1 MEMGSV
7 VWNTMVMTL
16 CILLLVFGGIFMFWT
31 PEIFRDVV
39 KNQGIQIIII
49 TFALPVITFLLAM
62 DKISKEAGLS
72 LLGAIIG
79 YAFGKA

>member
-1 MEMGSV
+1 MGEFL
-7 VWNTMVMTL
+7 WNAMVMRL

-31 PEIFRDVV
+31 PEIFKSVV
-39 KNQGIQIIII
+39 EGQGIQIIII
-49 TFALPVITFLLAM
+49 IFALPVITFLLAM

-79 YAFGKA
+79 YDAFGKGS

>member
-49 TFALPVITFLLAM
+49 TFALPVITFVLAM

>member
-1 MEMGSV
+1 MDIGSV
-7 VWNTMVMTL
+7 LWNIMVMTL

-31 PEIFRDVV
+31 PEIFREVV

-79 YAFGKA
+79 YAFGKT